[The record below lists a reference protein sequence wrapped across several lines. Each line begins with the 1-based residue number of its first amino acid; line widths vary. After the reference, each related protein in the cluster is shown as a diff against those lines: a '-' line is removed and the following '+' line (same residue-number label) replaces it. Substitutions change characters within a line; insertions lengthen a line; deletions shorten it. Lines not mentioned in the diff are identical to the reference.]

1 METKVI
7 AIPKEKILSAIRY
20 ITAIGFLMLAP
31 LIPGHFQPVSGPIV
45 NAILFLSTYFFVL
58 RDCYLLALIPSL
70 IAAVSG
76 LLPAPL
82 IPMIPYIIVSNF
94 ILIFIFAKL
103 KTNNYWLAVI
113 VSSLAKF
120 LFLFSISTFF
130 MQLFFKKEL
139 PLKIA
144 QMMSWPQLVTAIVG
158 GIIAYLV
165 LLFLNRSKK

>member
-1 METKVI
+1 MDAKVL
-7 AIPKEKILSAIRY
+7 AIPKEKILSAVKY
-20 ITAIGFLMLAP
+20 ITMIGFLMLAP
-31 LIPGHFQPVSGPIV
+31 LIPGHFQPVTGPLV

-76 LLPAPL
+76 LLPSLL

-94 ILIFIFAKL
+94 ILIFVFAKL
-103 KTNNYWLAVI
+103 KENNYWLAVI
-113 VSSLAKF
+113 SSSLAKF
-120 LFLFSISTFF
+120 LFLFFTSTFF

-144 QMMSWPQLVTAIVG
+144 QMMSWPQLATAIIG
-158 GIIAYLV
+158 GVIAYFV
-165 LLFLNRSKK
+165 LLFLNKSKK